1 MPEADKRE
9 ELFDA
14 TTRFLLL
21 LRKRSAAAV
30 SVDEANTSPHLGPEN
45 NTAAAGTDEQAKPK
59 KKKRK
64 KVDKLDFGPDELVGY
79 CSFRFDVE
87 EDAEV
92 IYW

>member
-64 KVDKLDFGPDELVGY
+64 KVGRSDGEMAF
-79 CSFRFDVE
+79 
-87 EDAEV
+87 
-92 IYW
+92 